1 MIFVNSILFLHHSFI
16 VPAICKL
23 EFGRFSFWIWPQNYF
38 QFQKLKVSSLW
49 SKEILVFFSRK
60 GREKRDE
67 VDVSI
72 FVFEMDLLSL
82 DSRFVRKMRVR
93 EVDSVMWIHERF
105 VVLSWK
111 FKIEEFTP
119 RTRKSSNLWRNP
131 TSRAFWKT
139 RSISDRFEN
148 VD

>member
-67 VDVSI
+67 VDVFI
-72 FVFEMDLLSL
+72 FVFEMDLLSF
-82 DSRFVRKMRVR
+82 DSRFVTKMRVR

-111 FKIEEFTP
+111 FQIEKIQKIDVMRSYGACVQILKPPNFV
-119 RTRKSSNLWRNP
+119 SS
-131 TSRAFWKT
+131 
-139 RSISDRFEN
+139 SIF
-148 VD
+148 VKF